1 MRYLLIAA
9 AILGALVLLILVIGW
24 SLPVRHIATSEATV
38 NTTAGP
44 LYNLITDIE
53 KYPEWRSS
61 VDRTERLSDS
71 AGKIRFRE
79 FGSNGT
85 ILFEVESAQPNQRVV
100 TRIADKSLPFGGN
113 WTYELIPRGD
123 STTLRITENGEV
135 YNPLFRFVSR
145 FVMGHTRTIDTYLQD
160 VARHFD
166 SNQPH
171 VPAGVQQ
178 N

>member
-24 SLPVRHIATSEATV
+24 SLPVRHTASSEMTI
-38 NTTAGP
+38 NTTAGR

-61 VDRTERLSDS
+61 VDRTERLADS
-71 AGKIRFRE
+71 AGKTRFRE

-113 WTYELIPRGD
+113 WTYELVPRGE

-160 VARHFD
+160 ARKHFA
-166 SNQPH
+166 S
-171 VPAGVQQ
+171 PAGAQLPPSGG
-178 N
+178 